1 MKFSIIISVALLLPA
16 LLELMPTISI
26 NLNAIAVT
34 ICRAVGPDIDVKNKE
49 ELGLFITLYS

>member
-16 LLELMPTISI
+16 LLELMPTI
-26 NLNAIAVT
+26 
-34 ICRAVGPDIDVKNKE
+34 CRAVGSDIDVKNKE